1 VRGEAYPAAHLG
13 AEAAIEFQKILDNR
27 GIVFGDPVAALARLQ
42 LGRAYAM
49 AGDPA
54 KAKSAY
60 QDSLRCGK
68 TPTPTSPF

>member
-42 LGRAYAM
+42 LRRAYAT
-49 AGDPA
+49 AGGTA

-60 QDSLRCGK
+60 QDFLTLSK